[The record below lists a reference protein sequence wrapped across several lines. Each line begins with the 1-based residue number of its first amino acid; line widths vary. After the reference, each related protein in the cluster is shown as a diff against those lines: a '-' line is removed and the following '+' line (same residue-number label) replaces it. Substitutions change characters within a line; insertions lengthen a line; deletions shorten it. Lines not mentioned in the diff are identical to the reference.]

1 MGKKLLLLVLTLCLL
16 TPAALAGGDEI
27 PSVLFMHPGEVMAAP
42 QADAWESSAE
52 QIATVDADGYI
63 AAHSEGPCQIS
74 CTTDGVAIVYP
85 LTVDIDVPT
94 ELMKK
99 TIAAAENEFVTLDGK
114 GVKRANK
121 YTKWYAG
128 KSGVEF
134 GWCGAFVGWCLEEAG
149 VPMYRVEKAQKVA
162 DDATFAIS
170 EASVGKIL
178 KGYQKM
184 ERTTDIPRP
193 GYLVIY
199 SVTKKSYYNIHVG
212 LVTEV
217 SDLGDGKYLLTTIEG
232 NVSSRVKKYKYY
244 YDSSQEAAEKQR
256 NMSALPEEMQTDEK
270 VCYTLH
276 SKDWY
281 IKIFCQ
287 TYI

>member
-1 MGKKLLLLVLTLCLL
+1 MGKKLLLLVLVLCLL
-16 TPAALAGGDEI
+16 TPAALAGEDET
-27 PSVLFMHPGEVMAAP
+27 PSALFMHPEEVMAAP
-42 QADAWESSAE
+42 RADAWESSDG
-52 QIATVDADGYI
+52 QIASVDADGYI
-63 AAHSEGPCQIS
+63 AAHSEGVCQIS
-74 CTTDGVAIVYP
+74 CTTDGVTIVYP
-85 LTVDIDVPT
+85 LTVDKNVPT

-99 TIAAAENEFVTLDGK
+99 AIASAENEFVTLDGK

-134 GWCGAFVGWCLEEAG
+134 GWCGAFVGWCLGEAG
-149 VPMYRVEKAQKVA
+149 VSMYRVEKAQKVA
-162 DDATFAIS
+162 DDATWAIS

-232 NVSSRVKKYKYY
+232 NVSSRVKKYQYY

-256 NMSALPEEMQTDEK
+256 NMSALPEEKQTDEK